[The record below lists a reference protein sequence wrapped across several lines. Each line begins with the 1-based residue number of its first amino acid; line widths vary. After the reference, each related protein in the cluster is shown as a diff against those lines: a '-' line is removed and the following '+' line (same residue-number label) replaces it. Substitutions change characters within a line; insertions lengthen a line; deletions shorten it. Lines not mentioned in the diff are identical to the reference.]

1 MAIRYLHNGED
12 ALKILRETDEDLW
25 NSNIPDTSNLTLEE
39 VKRKYPNLTWD
50 EDIKIG
56 GRLYREAVAYCESL
70 NNQLE
75 APIQLSPIELELEK
89 GVFTQWRRCHQ
100 NVNACI
106 EKYGG
111 YKKLGFI
118 IRRLK
123 YSALEG
129 ELHSVW
135 VDSRGAFGEPGKILD
150 VTPDNPRDFLS
161 GSDRLFSPF
170 NIKEGVFTESP
181 NAFYYPT
188 SQGGNRLIKKRI
200 LARQTVENPPV
211 YWVVNE
217 DVFRYQE
224 QLYIPGFKD
233 TGFDVVKE
241 VDNG

>member
-25 NSNIPDTSNLTLEE
+25 NPNIPDTSNLTLEE

-135 VDSRGAFGEPGKILD
+135 VDSRGAFG
-150 VTPDNPRDFLS
+150 
-161 GSDRLFSPF
+161 
-170 NIKEGVFTESP
+170 
-181 NAFYYPT
+181 
-188 SQGGNRLIKKRI
+188 GN
-200 LARQTVENPPV
+200 
-211 YWVVNE
+211 
-217 DVFRYQE
+217 
-224 QLYIPGFKD
+224 
-233 TGFDVVKE
+233 
-241 VDNG
+241 

>member
-25 NSNIPDTSNLTLEE
+25 NPNIPDTSNLTLEE

-150 VTPDNPRDFLS
+150 VTPDNPIDYSALS
-161 GSDRLFSPF
+161 TL
-170 NIKEGVFTESP
+170 
-181 NAFYYPT
+181 
-188 SQGGNRLIKKRI
+188 KRASLQNLLMLSI
-200 LARQTVENPPV
+200 T
-211 YWVVNE
+211 
-217 DVFRYQE
+217 
-224 QLYIPGFKD
+224 QLLKVAIVLLRREY
-233 TGFDVVKE
+233 
-241 VDNG
+241 